1 MSRHRGQ
8 FATWVA
14 RVLLGVPAEPLPT
27 LHRLGRAGDDYE
39 AIARRILRATPTI
52 RFDVLIEQVA
62 EEALADELH
71 QGGWAS
77 DVALWGPALFRREA
91 TAAVRRMV
99 GRSLVLADDGGL
111 LAALAA

>member
-1 MSRHRGQ
+1 MSRHRRQ
-8 FATWVA
+8 FTAWVA
-14 RVLLGVPAEPLPT
+14 RVLLGVPAEPLSA

-39 AIARRILRATPTI
+39 ALARRILRETPTI
-52 RFDVLIEQVA
+52 RFDVLIERVA
-62 EEALADELH
+62 EEALAEELH
-71 QGGWAS
+71 RGGWAS

>member
-1 MSRHRGQ
+1 MSQRRRQ
-8 FATWVA
+8 FTAWVN
-14 RVLLGVPAEPLPT
+14 RMLLGTPAEPLPAIQ
-27 LHRLGRAGDDYE
+27 RLGRAGDDYE

-62 EEALADELH
+62 EEALAEELH
-71 QGGWAS
+71 RGGWAS